1 MSPTR
6 FLFKYPRWASTP
18 LALATL
24 SIILHHGISVPAMNL
39 IPSQTIQPLYDTTP
53 PSTLT
58 GWNDAA
64 AAFKYDSMTT
74 GSPSQSLMN
83 QSSFSITPWH
93 RCTIEYS
100 DLTKI
105 AIIQQGR
112 LEIVH
117 HPALGTQPVL
127 VKRAVLPEYIGS
139 IARETEFYRLLDG
152 LGVTPLFLGH
162 VAEAGVV
169 TGFVAE
175 YVDQPQEEMQHMEED
190 ERSRS
195 WSRGTEA
202 CLSALRRMH
211 EKGIAHGDAHRGNCL
226 VRGDGSAVIVD
237 FELAEQDA
245 PPEEIERDLWVMKHS
260 RDLENET

>member
-6 FLFKYPRWASTP
+6 FLFKSPRWASTP

-24 SIILHHGISVPAMNL
+24 SILLHHTILVHAINL
-39 IPSQTIQPLYDTTP
+39 IHSQTIQPLYDTTP
-53 PSTLT
+53 ASTLL
-58 GWNDAA
+58 GWDDAA
-64 AAFKYDSMTT
+64 PALKYDSIITT
-74 GSPSQSLMN
+74 GSQSLLN
-83 QSSFSITPWH
+83 QSSLSITPWH
-93 RCTIEYS
+93 PRTIEYS

-105 AIIQQGR
+105 ATIQEGR

-127 VKRAVLPEYIGS
+127 VKKAALPEYIGS

-162 VAEAGVV
+162 VVEAGVV
-169 TGFVAE
+169 TGFIAE
-175 YVDQPQEEMQHMEED
+175 YVDQPQEEMQHMED
-190 ERSRS
+190 RERSLS

-211 EKGIAHGDAHRGNCL
+211 EKRIAHGDAHCGNCL

-237 FELAEQDA
+237 FELAEQNA

-260 RDLENET
+260 RDLKNET